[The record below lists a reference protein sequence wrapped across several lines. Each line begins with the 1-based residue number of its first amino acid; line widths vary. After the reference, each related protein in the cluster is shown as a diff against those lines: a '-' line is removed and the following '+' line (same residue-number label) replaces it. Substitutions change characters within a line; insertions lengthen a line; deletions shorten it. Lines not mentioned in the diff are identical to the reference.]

1 MRLSL
6 LLLAMTMLL
15 GAAPQENKTVAPQ
28 EKKQDNT
35 QDKKDD
41 KKETFDP
48 FADPKEELIKRA
60 ERNEKEK
67 RFNDLKGAAAELKEL
82 SRKMSDE
89 IEAGGQDVISAR
101 IWSDL
106 DRAEKLVK
114 VMREKAK

>member
-15 GAAPQENKTVAPQ
+15 GAAPQENKTAAPQ
-28 EKKQDNT
+28 EKKQDNK
-35 QDKKDD
+35 QDN

-48 FADPKEELIKRA
+48 FADPKEELVKRA

-67 RFNDLKGAAAELKEL
+67 RFNELKSAAAELKEL

-89 IEAGGQDVISAR
+89 IEAGGEDVISAR

-114 VMREKAK
+114 VMRDKAK